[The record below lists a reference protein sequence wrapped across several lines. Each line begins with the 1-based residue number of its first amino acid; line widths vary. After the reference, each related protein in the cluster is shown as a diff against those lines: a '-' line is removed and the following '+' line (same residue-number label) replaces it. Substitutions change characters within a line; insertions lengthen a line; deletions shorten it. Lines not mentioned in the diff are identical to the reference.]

1 MHDSI
6 QLHFLLVYRY
16 ESQLNKFCKFMDF
29 LVDSRTPETLYG
41 PGYSSLND
49 WLKDKLEKSVFW
61 SRCLRHALLLGQ
73 KDMV

>member
-1 MHDSI
+1 
-6 QLHFLLVYRY
+6 
-16 ESQLNKFCKFMDF
+16 MDF